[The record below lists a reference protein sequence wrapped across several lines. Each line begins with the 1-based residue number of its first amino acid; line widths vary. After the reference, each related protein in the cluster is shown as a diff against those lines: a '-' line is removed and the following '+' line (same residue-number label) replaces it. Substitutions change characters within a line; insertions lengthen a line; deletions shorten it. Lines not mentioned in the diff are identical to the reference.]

1 MSATKGTGVGALRLP
16 QCGSSSASA
25 GIQVGASSL
34 SLAPLSL
41 TWLVGAAV
49 IAAACFV
56 QGLAGFG
63 IGLVSLAFLPLLMS
77 PADAIVLI
85 TLYATVFTVVIF
97 LPLRR
102 DFMLHGMRELL
113 VGSIVATPAGVFI
126 LAIMPPA
133 ALTRLIGLVLLVIVG
148 LEWLGLY
155 PELRGR
161 GWGLGAGLAAGL
173 LGGAIGTPG
182 PPVILYAA
190 AQDWSPRTV
199 KANIQAFLIVNQAVI
214 LIGYWWAG
222 LLDREVWRLTW
233 LYAVPAVAGLAAG
246 MLLFNRLDRAR
257 FRRVVFAVLFVSG
270 LVLLIRG

>member
-1 MSATKGTGVGALRLP
+1 
-16 QCGSSSASA
+16 
-25 GIQVGASSL
+25 
-34 SLAPLSL
+34 LSL
-41 TWLVGAAV
+41 TWLVGAVV

-63 IGLVSLAFLPLLMS
+63 IGLVSLAFLPFLMS
-77 PADAIVLI
+77 PQHAIVLI
-85 TLYATVFTVVIF
+85 TLYAAVFIAIIF
-97 LPLRR
+97 IPLRR
-102 DFMLHGMRELL
+102 DFTLHGMIELV
-113 VGSIVATPAGVFI
+113 VGTIVATPAGI
-126 LAIMPPA
+126 WLLAELPSD
-133 ALTRLIGLVLLVIVG
+133 LLKRLIGLVLLLIVA

-155 PELRGR
+155 PERLRGR
-161 GWGLGAGLAAGL
+161 GWGFGAGLAAGL

-222 LLDREVWRLTW
+222 LLDREIWRLTW
-233 LYAVPAVAGLAAG
+233 LFAGPAVVGLVAG
-246 MLLFNRLDRAR
+246 MLLFNRLDRER
-257 FRRVVFAVLFVSG
+257 FRRVVFAVLLLSG

>member
-102 DFMLHGMRELL
+102 DFTLHGMRELL

-257 FRRVVFAVLFVSG
+257 VRRVVFAVLFVSG

>member
-1 MSATKGTGVGALRLP
+1 M
-16 QCGSSSASA
+16 
-25 GIQVGASSL
+25 
-34 SLAPLSL
+34 SLA
-41 TWLVGAAV
+41 WVAGAVV

-63 IGLVSLAFLPLLMS
+63 IGLVSLAFLPWLMS
-77 PADAIVLI
+77 PQHAVVLI
-85 TLYATVFTVVIF
+85 TLYAAVFIVAIF
-97 LPLRR
+97 VPLRH
-102 DFMLHGMRELL
+102 DFTWDGMVELV
-113 VGSIVATPAGVFI
+113 VGSVIATAPGVWL
-126 LAIMPPA
+126 LAVLPGD
-133 ALTRLIGLVLLVIVG
+133 LLKRLIGLVLIGIVA

-155 PELRGR
+155 PERLTGR
-161 GWGLGAGLAAGL
+161 GWGFGAGLAAGL

-190 AQDWSPRTV
+190 ARGWSARTV

-214 LIGYWWAG
+214 LVGYWWAG